1 MSLICR
7 PTAGCLDLVQRIFE
21 GLVNTPDA
29 IFDSCQ
35 LEDFRQRQAVV
46 GSELWWER
54 VADPQ
59 GAAVSQPRFVQASYS
74 NCTNT
79 NPLVV
84 VAGNGLR
91 CTRCRWQRFF
101 CEQEC

>member
-35 LEDFRQRQAVV
+35 IEDFRRREAAI
-46 GSELWWER
+46 GSDLWGER
-54 VADPQ
+54 VADPD
-59 GAAVSQPRFVQASYS
+59 GAAVR
-74 NCTNT
+74 
-79 NPLVV
+79 
-84 VAGNGLR
+84 
-91 CTRCRWQRFF
+91 
-101 CEQEC
+101 E